1 MLFIISTMG
10 GKGFIAWLSSDFL
23 AWVTSLL
30 RLPVLI
36 LLYGLTLWVIVEIG
50 MFTYEWII
58 RIRHK
63 HSSRSRRSA
72 SVDLELCLREAA
84 AALQVQGGGSG
95 AESRPRLK
103 EISAILKKCT
113 SHKFVLQ
120 FLNCLAD
127 IEDENEDA
135 RQFAVRLEKL
145 LQSCNAAITKS
156 VERTRAMVRIGP
168 MLGLMG
174 TLIPM
179 GPALLALTQGDIN
192 TLASS
197 LIYAFGTTVLGLL
210 IGGIAYVI
218 TTVRQHWYDKDMND
232 IRYICEILFGE

>member
-1 MLFIISTMG
+1 MLFIISATG
-10 GKGFIAWLSSDFL
+10 GKSFIAWLSSDFL

-36 LLYGLTLWVIVEIG
+36 LLYGLTLWMIVEIG

-58 RIRHK
+58 RIRH
-63 HSSRSRRSA
+63 RRSSA
-72 SVDLELCLREAA
+72 SEGLELCLHEAA
-84 AALQVQGGGSG
+84 AALQVQGDG
-95 AESRPRLK
+95 ESRPQLK
-103 EISAILKKCT
+103 EISAILKRCT

-127 IEDENEDA
+127 IEDEDT

-145 LQSCNAAITKS
+145 LQGCNAAITKS
-156 VERTRAMVRIGP
+156 VERTRTMVRIGP

-232 IRYICEILFGE
+232 IRYICEMLFGE

>member
-1 MLFIISTMG
+1 MLFIISAIG
-10 GKGFIAWLSSDFL
+10 GKSFIVWLSSDFL
-23 AWVTSLL
+23 AWITSLL

-58 RIRHK
+58 RIRH
-63 HSSRSRRSA
+63 RRSSQSQSA
-72 SVDLELCLREAA
+72 SEGLELCLHEAA
-84 AALQVQGGGSG
+84 AALQVQGDG
-95 AESRPRLK
+95 ESRPQLK
-103 EISAILKKCT
+103 EISAILKRCT

-127 IEDENEDA
+127 IEDEDA

-156 VERTRAMVRIGP
+156 VERTRTMVRIGP

-192 TLASS
+192 TLAFS

-232 IRYICEILFGE
+232 IRYICEMLFGE

>member
-1 MLFIISTMG
+1 MLFIISAAG
-10 GKGFIAWLSSDFL
+10 GKSFIAWLSSDFL
-23 AWVTSLL
+23 AWSTSLL

-36 LLYGLTLWVIVEIG
+36 LLYGLTLWMIVEIG

-58 RIRHK
+58 RIRHR
-63 HSSRSRRSA
+63 HSSQSQSA
-72 SVDLELCLREAA
+72 SEGLELCLHEAA
-84 AALQVQGGGSG
+84 AALQVQGDG
-95 AESRPRLK
+95 ESRPQLK

-127 IEDENEDA
+127 IEDEDA

-145 LQSCNAAITKS
+145 LQGCNAAITKS
-156 VERTRAMVRIGP
+156 VERTRTMVRIGP

-232 IRYICEILFGE
+232 IRYICEMLFGE

>member
-1 MLFIISTMG
+1 MLFIISATG
-10 GKGFIAWLSSDFL
+10 GKSFIAWLSSDFL

-36 LLYGLTLWVIVEIG
+36 LLYGLTLWMIVEIG

-58 RIRHK
+58 RIRHRR
-63 HSSRSRRSA
+63 SSRSRSA
-72 SVDLELCLREAA
+72 SVGLELCLHEAA
-84 AALQVQGGGSG
+84 AALQVQGDG
-95 AESRPRLK
+95 ESRTQLK
-103 EISAILKKCT
+103 EISAILKRCT

-127 IEDENEDA
+127 IEDEDA

-145 LQSCNAAITKS
+145 LQGCNAAITKS
-156 VERTRAMVRIGP
+156 VERTRTMVRIGP

-232 IRYICEILFGE
+232 IRYICEMLFGE

>member
-1 MLFIISTMG
+1 M
-10 GKGFIAWLSSDFL
+10 
-23 AWVTSLL
+23 
-30 RLPVLI
+30 RLVCSH
-36 LLYGLTLWVIVEIG
+36 TN
-50 MFTYEWII
+50 
-58 RIRHK
+58 RIRHR
-63 HSSRSRRSA
+63 HSSQSRSA
-72 SVDLELCLREAA
+72 SEGLELCLHEAA
-84 AALQVQGGGSG
+84 AALQVQGDG
-95 AESRPRLK
+95 ESRPQLK
-103 EISAILKKCT
+103 EISAILKRCT

-127 IEDENEDA
+127 IEDEDA

-145 LQSCNAAITKS
+145 LQGCNAAITKS
-156 VERTRAMVRIGP
+156 VERTRTMVRIGP

-218 TTVRQHWYDKDMND
+218 TTVRQHWYDKD
-232 IRYICEILFGE
+232 IE

>member
-1 MLFIISTMG
+1 MLFIISAIG
-10 GKGFIAWLSSDFL
+10 GKSFIVWLSSDFL
-23 AWVTSLL
+23 AWITSLL

-58 RIRHK
+58 RHK
-63 HSSRSRRSA
+63 CSSRAA
-72 SVDLELCLREAA
+72 SVDLELCLHEAA
-84 AALQVQGGGSG
+84 AALQVQGDG
-95 AESRPRLK
+95 ESRSRLK

-127 IEDENEDA
+127 IDVALKDGDGDEDA
-135 RQFAVRLEKL
+135 RQFAIRLEKL
-145 LQSCNAAITKS
+145 LQGCNAAITKS

-232 IRYICEILFGE
+232 IRYICEMLFGE

>member
-1 MLFIISTMG
+1 MLFIISAIG
-10 GKGFIAWLSSDFL
+10 GKSFIVWLSSDFL
-23 AWVTSLL
+23 AWITSLL

-58 RIRHK
+58 RHK
-63 HSSRSRRSA
+63 CSSRAA
-72 SVDLELCLREAA
+72 SVDLELCLHEAA
-84 AALQVQGGGSG
+84 AALQVQGDGK
-95 AESRPRLK
+95 SRSRLK

-127 IEDENEDA
+127 IDVALKDGDGDEDA
-135 RQFAVRLEKL
+135 RQFAIRLEKL
-145 LQSCNAAITKS
+145 LQGCNAAITKS

-210 IGGIAYVI
+210 IGGVAYVI

-232 IRYICEILFGE
+232 IRYICEMLFGE

>member
-1 MLFIISTMG
+1 M
-10 GKGFIAWLSSDFL
+10 
-23 AWVTSLL
+23 
-30 RLPVLI
+30 
-36 LLYGLTLWVIVEIG
+36 IVEIG

-58 RIRHK
+58 RIRHR
-63 HSSRSRRSA
+63 HSSQSQSA
-72 SVDLELCLREAA
+72 SEGLELCLHEAA
-84 AALQVQGGGSG
+84 AALQVQGDG
-95 AESRPRLK
+95 ESRPQLK

-127 IEDENEDA
+127 IEDEDA

-145 LQSCNAAITKS
+145 LQGCNAAITKS
-156 VERTRAMVRIGP
+156 VERTRTMVRIGP

-232 IRYICEILFGE
+232 IRYICEMLFGE

>member
-1 MLFIISTMG
+1 MFFIISTMG

-36 LLYGLTLWVIVEIG
+36 LLYGLTLWMIVEIG
-50 MFTYEWII
+50 MFTCEWII

-63 HSSRSRRSA
+63 RSSWSRRSA

-84 AALQVQGGGSG
+84 AALHAQGGGSG

-120 FLNCLAD
+120 FLNCLA
-127 IEDENEDA
+127 
-135 RQFAVRLEKL
+135 VLKM
-145 LQSCNAAITKS
+145 K
-156 VERTRAMVRIGP
+156 MKMPG
-168 MLGLMG
+168 
-174 TLIPM
+174 
-179 GPALLALTQGDIN
+179 
-192 TLASS
+192 SS
-197 LIYAFGTTVLGLL
+197 
-210 IGGIAYVI
+210 
-218 TTVRQHWYDKDMND
+218 Q
-232 IRYICEILFGE
+232 